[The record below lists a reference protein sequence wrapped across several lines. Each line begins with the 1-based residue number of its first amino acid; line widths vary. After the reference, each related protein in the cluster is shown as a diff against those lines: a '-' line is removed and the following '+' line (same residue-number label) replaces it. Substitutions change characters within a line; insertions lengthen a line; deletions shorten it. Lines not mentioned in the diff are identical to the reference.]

1 MPTEYPKKSTV
12 CRNVSSFF
20 AGKTVYEKSLST
32 VLTAAIWAI
41 FQFDDA
47 LMKKRFINIEHHTVC
62 IVALEPCFQLECFG

>member
-1 MPTEYPKKSTV
+1 MPNWKFIFCE
-12 CRNVSSFF
+12 
-20 AGKTVYEKSLST
+20 KTVYEKSLPT

-62 IVALEPCFQLECFG
+62 IVALEPCFQLERFG

>member
-1 MPTEYPKKSTV
+1 MTTEHPQKSTV
-12 CRNVSSFF
+12 CRIRSSFF
-20 AGKTVYEKSLST
+20 AVKTVYEKTLST

>member
-1 MPTEYPKKSTV
+1 MPNWKFIFCE
-12 CRNVSSFF
+12 
-20 AGKTVYEKSLST
+20 KTVYEKSLPT

>member
-12 CRNVSSFF
+12 CRIRSSFF
-20 AGKTVYEKSLST
+20 AVKTVYEKSLPT

-47 LMKKRFINIEHHTVC
+47 PKKKRFTNIEHHTVC
-62 IVALEPCFQLECFG
+62 TVALEPCFQLECFG

>member
-1 MPTEYPKKSTV
+1 MPTEYLK
-12 CRNVSSFF
+12 
-20 AGKTVYEKSLST
+20 KTVYEKSLPT

-47 LMKKRFINIEHHTVC
+47 PKKKRFINVEHHTVC